1 MPPPSRLRTRRGK
14 RRALERDLRGS
25 ISVSYSASSLNRK
38 TIMVLSLK
46 GALFLIPSVSPE
58 FNITISSNIN
68 RSSP

>member
-1 MPPPSRLRTRRGK
+1 M
-14 RRALERDLRGS
+14 GS
-25 ISVSYSASSLNRK
+25 CPDTDIDPFTLSYSASSLNRK
-38 TIMVLSLK
+38 TIMFLSLK

>member
-1 MPPPSRLRTRRGK
+1 M
-14 RRALERDLRGS
+14 GS
-25 ISVSYSASSLNRK
+25 CPDTDIDPFTLSYSASSLHRK

-58 FNITISSNIN
+58 FNITISTNIN